1 MNIHTINNQQ
11 FVTAVIFILYL
22 YSNYKM
28 YVHLNINFEGE
39 HKIQHTK
46 KRDWKKYPVERNA
59 KSYV

>member
-1 MNIHTINNQQ
+1 
-11 FVTAVIFILYL
+11 
-22 YSNYKM
+22 M